1 MTLRLFLKTG
11 TIIPHPVTANTAT
24 TGLFALAGPGVTV
37 DDVAAINDPFAVNA
51 ASTNALVTTNAVVN
65 TIATNTIATNVV
77 AGDTEGNNYS

>member
-1 MTLRLFLKTG
+1 M
-11 TIIPHPVTANTAT
+11 PHPVMGNATAAT
-24 TGLFALAGPGVTV
+24 LLALAGPGVTV